1 MTTVASSYTNLAIK
15 GLQEPFRLALENNLE
30 QYKAQPF
37 IKYYNTNEY
46 SEIFSSLEAMDPIRD
61 LGELETPDVLDLEQG
76 YNITLTAG
84 RKGGSL
90 VVSETTMVK
99 AGDDT
104 TKIDA
109 YLMEQRNQLLKSV
122 SKKIMDD
129 AFYAYNHA
137 FDTSSVINAPDGL
150 ELCATH
156 TYNGGG
162 TFTNKV
168 TAALSE
174 SAIDAAWEY
183 AGAFKDQGGRE
194 MPLNWTAIMV
204 KKGSATAKKAK
215 QLFGAENM
223 VPTSIDDI
231 NIYAG
236 ELTIVETPFISTAN
250 KLNWF
255 LIDTNIMDSPVICG
269 MVKTPTFG
277 EPLTLENNSIRS
289 NVTGYWK
296 TGIAKLPINVYG
308 STGAA

>member
-1 MTTVASSYTNLAIK
+1 MATTIADYTNLAIK
-15 GLQEPFRLALENNLE
+15 GLQEPFKLGLQANLE

-37 IKYYNTNEY
+37 IKYYNTSEY
-46 SEIFSSLEAMDPIRD
+46 AEIFSSLESMDAIRD
-61 LGELETPDVLDLEQG
+61 LGELETPDVLSLEEG

-90 VVSETTMVK
+90 IVSETTMVR

-109 YLMEQRNQLLKSV
+109 YLIEQRNQLLKST

-137 FDTSSVINAPDGL
+137 FDTGSTVNAPDGL

-162 TFTNKV
+162 TFVNET
-168 TAALSE
+168 TGALSE
-174 SAIDAAWEY
+174 TTIDTAWEY
-183 AGAFKDQGGRE
+183 AGAFTDQGGRE

-204 KKGSATAKKAK
+204 KKGSAAAKKAK

-231 NIYAG
+231 NIYSG

-269 MVKTPTFG
+269 MVKTPTFSD
-277 EPLTLENNSIRS
+277 PITLENNSIRS

-308 STGAA
+308 STGQ

>member
-1 MTTVASSYTNLAIK
+1 MADYTNLAIK
-15 GLQEPFRLALENNLE
+15 GIKEPFKLALQTNLE
-30 QYKAQPF
+30 QYKANPF

-46 SEIFSSLEAMDPIRD
+46 AEIFSSLEGLSGFRD
-61 LGELETPDVLDLEQG
+61 LGEEETPDVDKLEQG

-84 RKGGSL
+84 RKGGAL
-90 VVSETTMVK
+90 IVSETTMVR

-109 YLMEQRNQLLKSV
+109 YLMEQRNQLLKTA

-137 FDTSSVINAPDGL
+137 FDTGSVINAPDGV

-162 TFTNKV
+162 TFVNET
-168 TAALSE
+168 TGALSE
-174 SAIDAAWEY
+174 TTIDTAWEY
-183 AGAFKDQGGRE
+183 AGAFTDQSGKE

-204 KKGSATAKKAK
+204 KKGSAAAKKAI
-215 QLFGAENM
+215 QMFASNIS
-223 VPTSIDDI
+223 PTAVDDI

-236 ELTIVETPFISTAN
+236 MLKVVETPFISTAN

-255 LIDTNIMDSPVICG
+255 LIDENIMDSPVICG
-269 MVKTPTFG
+269 MVKTPTFS
-277 EPLTLENNSIRS
+277 EPITLENNSIRS

-296 TGIAKLPINVYG
+296 TGINKLPINVYG
-308 STGAA
+308 STGA